1 MVTFKSRDSQGEY
14 ERPSSAH
21 PRLADLRALVR
32 EVFIATGARYGSP
45 RITAALRIRGIA
57 VGRRRVIAAM
67 QAEGLC
73 ALSNQAP
80 RVERKRLNRKRI
92 RRERVLSRRVSDDRV
107 RRRFKVPEVNHVWC
121 ADISELPSGRH
132 LTLVLDLTSRKIV
145 GVNLSRAPTARAA
158 TIALSRA
165 FESRGLPR
173 AVIVHTDRGGAFAS
187 RMLQSLLRAHDAI
200 ASMSRR
206 HNPWDNAVAESM
218 FATLK
223 RELRPELMQTHSAR
237 DERRTVL
244 SYLRWY
250 NDERLHSTLDY
261 RSPTT
266 FELEEYGYWSCLPGW

>member
-14 ERPSSAH
+14 DRSSSAH
-21 PRLADLRALVR
+21 PCLADLRALVR
-32 EVFIATGARYGSP
+32 EVFVTAGARYGSP

-80 RVERKRLNRKRI
+80 RIEGKRLNCKRI
-92 RRERVLSRRVSDDRV
+92 RRERALSRCVSDDRV
-107 RRRFKVPEVNHVWC
+107 RRRFKVPEVNRVWC
-121 ADISELPSGRH
+121 ADISELPTGHH
-132 LTLVLDLTSRKIV
+132 LTLVLDLASRKVV
-145 GVNLSRAPTARAA
+145 GMGLSRAPTALTA
-158 TIALSRA
+158 TRALSRA

-173 AVIVHTDRGGAFAS
+173 GVIVHTDRGGAFAS
-187 RMLQSLLRAHDAI
+187 RMFQSALRVHGAV

-223 RELRPELMQTHSAR
+223 RELRRELLTCPVR
-237 DERRTVL
+237 DERRIVI

-250 NDERLHSTLDY
+250 NDERLHSTLGH

-266 FELEEYGYWSCLPGW
+266 FELEEYGYWSCWQR